1 MGKKA
6 LVNSSSWAYQIT
18 GRFCWGQ
25 FIGMLKEEI
34 TNYISADK
42 EEAEEVVKISPLCLC
57 FA

>member
-1 MGKKA
+1 
-6 LVNSSSWAYQIT
+6 
-18 GRFCWGQ
+18 
-25 FIGMLKEEI
+25 MLKEEI